1 MSASYRIIA
10 PAELDAG
17 LIDAWR
23 SIQSAERVFA
33 SPYFCPEFTQAVGA
47 VRDDVRI
54 AVIEKQGRAA
64 GFFPH
69 LRTRW
74 GTGRPVG
81 GPLSD
86 FHGVIARPD
95 CEWQLDGLMRAA
107 RLSVWTFDHLVG
119 GDRQFAPYVT
129 GGAASPQIDLTG
141 GYESYARERRASGS
155 EYIPKTEGLARKL
168 AREVGELR
176 FTLHDAG
183 AVEQVLRWKSDQY
196 RRSNLTDVFGVA
208 WTRELLERIARQ
220 EAAGFAGLCSV
231 LRAGDRVVAA
241 HLGMRSRDVLHY
253 WFPAYDPEYA
263 KFSTGIIL
271 LLRIAQAAAPLGI
284 RAIDLGKGDAQYKE
298 RLMTG
303 AVELHE
309 GYVERPSLIAAARR
323 LKRAA
328 EARAARGGIA
338 AALRLPLRAM
348 RRLERLRRFA

>member
-1 MSASYRIIA
+1 MSASYRLIA
-10 PAELDAG
+10 AAELDAG

-155 EYIPKTEGLARKL
+155 EYIPRPRAWHASWRARSASCASRSMTR
-168 AREVGELR
+168 ARWSKSC
-176 FTLHDAG
+176 AG
-183 AVEQVLRWKSDQY
+183 
-196 RRSNLTDVFGVA
+196 
-208 WTRELLERIARQ
+208 
-220 EAAGFAGLCSV
+220 
-231 LRAGDRVVAA
+231 RAI
-241 HLGMRSRDVLHY
+241 
-253 WFPAYDPEYA
+253 
-263 KFSTGIIL
+263 STG
-271 LLRIAQAAAPLGI
+271 
-284 RAIDLGKGDAQYKE
+284 
-298 RLMTG
+298 
-303 AVELHE
+303 
-309 GYVERPSLIAAARR
+309 ART
-323 LKRAA
+323 
-328 EARAARGGIA
+328 
-338 AALRLPLRAM
+338 
-348 RRLERLRRFA
+348 

>member
-1 MSASYRIIA
+1 M
-10 PAELDAG
+10 
-17 LIDAWR
+17 
-23 SIQSAERVFA
+23 
-33 SPYFCPEFTQAVGA
+33 
-47 VRDDVRI
+47 
-54 AVIEKQGRAA
+54 
-64 GFFPH
+64 
-69 LRTRW
+69 
-74 GTGRPVG
+74 
-81 GPLSD
+81 
-86 FHGVIARPD
+86 
-95 CEWQLDGLMRAA
+95 
-107 RLSVWTFDHLVG
+107 
-119 GDRQFAPYVT
+119 
-129 GGAASPQIDLTG
+129 
-141 GYESYARERRASGS
+141 
-155 EYIPKTEGLARKL
+155 
-168 AREVGELR
+168 
-176 FTLHDAG
+176 
-183 AVEQVLRWKSDQY
+183 EQVLRWKSDQY